1 MKATVLLLFLI
12 FCFFSVPISAQYGR
26 FTEEERLRELRKNS
40 EPIRLLVEDIRR
52 AVYASE
58 KDLDDCLPPF
68 TSATITLEGTSE
80 GEAGIELNLVLFKI
94 TSKKKKGKIN
104 KSVITFVR
112 DTIFSPLMDK
122 VRDESTENFN
132 IIRNLIVS
140 QAYSNCVSSTAIKE
154 LTSDLKDKT
163 VLFNILEY
171 ENLEN
176 ISDEDAE
183 EIITEAFKTQKLE
196 VEVSFVVEKES
207 SISGEFKITPIT
219 GSLSGNLKRKNV
231 QTVKVTFGKDPS

>member
-94 TSKKKKGKIN
+94 TSKKKKGKID

-122 VRDESTENFN
+122 VRDGSTGNFN

-176 ISDEDAE
+176 LSDEDAE
-183 EIITEAFKTQKLE
+183 EIITCK
-196 VEVSFVVEKES
+196 S
-207 SISGEFKITPIT
+207 STKSGLI
-219 GSLSGNLKRKNV
+219 LV
-231 QTVKVTFGKDPS
+231 